1 MTQEPGA
8 ALDAALGAALEA
20 SPSGAADADGAVVV
34 RLGGTRY
41 GIPMDVVA
49 EVGRMPGL
57 TRVPG
62 VPVWMAGVANFRGR
76 ILPVVDLRPLLDAPQ
91 VSPGTAARL
100 LVLSKDGVGLGLLT
114 EGVEGTAQIDPET
127 VVPPPGTLSAEATSL
142 LMGQLTDSRGP
153 LALLDVTAVFM
164 LRDRLPRAR
173 RTG

>member
-1 MTQEPGA
+1 MIPET
-8 ALDAALGAALEA
+8 EA
-20 SPSGAADADGAVVV
+20 ERSAESAQAVHGAVVV

-41 GIPMDVVA
+41 GVEMDAVA
-49 EVGRMPGL
+49 EVGRMPRL

-76 ILPVVDLRPLLDAPQ
+76 ILPVVDLRPLLEAPQ

-100 LVLSKDGVGLGLLT
+100 LVLSKDGTGLGLLT
-114 EGVEGTAQIDPET
+114 EGVEGTVDFAPDA
-127 VVPPPGTLSAEATSL
+127 VVAPPGTLSAEAAAL
-142 LMGQLTDSRGP
+142 LMGQLTDRRGP

-173 RTG
+173 RTA